1 MFKYGELFVWATEK
15 SFESSTPVT
24 SDFLLE
30 ISILSFFLVH
40 QSPVELIIVVFE
52 SLQVEQ
58 YR

>member
-1 MFKYGELFVWATEK
+1 MGNRKRI

-30 ISILSFFLVH
+30 ISILSYFLVH